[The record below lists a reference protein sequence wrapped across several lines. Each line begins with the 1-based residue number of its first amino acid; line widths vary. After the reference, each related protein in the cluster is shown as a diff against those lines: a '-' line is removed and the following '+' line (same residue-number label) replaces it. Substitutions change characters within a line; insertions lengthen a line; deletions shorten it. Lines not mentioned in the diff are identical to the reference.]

1 MNWSMKMLL
10 SNILTYKFFREI
22 SFHFILAFLISAS
35 LFLEINKYFD
45 FLLVASVTVY
55 LRNKINF
62 PIFYVLSLFLWG
74 LYADILIG
82 YPIGYTSCIFLF
94 FYILSEFCSLFVES
108 RNIKPRFYIFTLGL
122 LFFLI
127 TEYLIIKLS
136 FKVNL
141 SFDIMLIKY
150 FLISLIFYPMCKIS
164 LLIEPYNEK

>member
-1 MNWSMKMLL
+1 MNWSIKLMKMLL

-82 YPIGYTSCIFLF
+82 YPIGYTSCIFL
-94 FYILSEFCSLFVES
+94 YI
-108 RNIKPRFYIFTLGL
+108 K
-122 LFFLI
+122 
-127 TEYLIIKLS
+127 
-136 FKVNL
+136 
-141 SFDIMLIKY
+141 
-150 FLISLIFYPMCKIS
+150 
-164 LLIEPYNEK
+164 